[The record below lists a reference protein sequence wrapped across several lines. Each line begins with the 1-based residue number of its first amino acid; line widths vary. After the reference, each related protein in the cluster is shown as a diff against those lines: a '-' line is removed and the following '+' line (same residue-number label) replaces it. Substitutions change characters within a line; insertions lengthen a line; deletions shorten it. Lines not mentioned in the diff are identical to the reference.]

1 MRWLPAGSRRPVGQ
15 GQVEDGAQGGMAT
28 LWRQRQGKHAKKDPA
43 AGARMRRKDARPTPP
58 GDGHER
64 KLATQR
70 RKRAT

>member
-1 MRWLPAGSRRPVGQ
+1 
-15 GQVEDGAQGGMAT
+15 MAT
-28 LWRQRQGKHAKKDPA
+28 LWRQRQGKHAKKEPDAQPT
-43 AGARMRRKDARPTPP
+43 RRRKDDRPAPP